1 MTLSLNHWLCILHCL
16 LAKSPKKTGGGNA
29 HTHKMHSKIT
39 SVTLHYKHCVKSAK
53 PSRIPTWLHFWLT
66 NYSSNDQ
73 RAWLTKAILKTLL
86 VLYRVTH
93 MLLNWSPKQQ
103 PWFFIEA
110 LGCLLEVNCN
120 KWPSNH
126 GNYHL
131 VIMAVGS
138 HNHVYFIVSCFSMN
152 QVSSISVWD
161 SSSFW
166 DDLTCSV
173 MCPHLIS
180 LAGCGVLVK
189 KVNGME
195 KSKNT

>member
-1 MTLSLNHWLCILHCL
+1 MYTLTPWRCL
-16 LAKSPKKTGGGNA
+16 LYCLLRGQKRQGEGM
-29 HTHKMHSKIT
+29 HTHKTHSKIT
-39 SVTLHYKHCVKSAK
+39 SVTLRYKQCVKSAK
-53 PSRIPTWLHFWLT
+53 FSRIPTWLHFWLT

-73 RAWLTKAILKTLL
+73 RAWLTKAIFNLLETLL
-86 VLYRVTH
+86 VLYHVSHTCYCTDH
-93 MLLNWSPKQQ
+93 KNNSHD
-103 PWFFIEA
+103 FFIEA

-120 KWPSNH
+120 KWPSNY

-161 SSSFW
+161 SLSFW

-173 MCPHLIS
+173 MCSHLIS
-180 LAGCGVLVK
+180 VGCW
-189 KVNGME
+189 
-195 KSKNT
+195 